1 MNKNQTYNILK
12 KGMLLLWMAT
22 MTLAINAVPAKPGL
36 VRTLKLSDGTTVQ
49 ARLVGDEHGH
59 YWLSSNGKAYRSEGN
74 TEIFR
79 SVDIQSVKKVAETRR
94 KEANSRRSNRLAAPK
109 KVGNVGNYTGKKKGI
124 IILVNFADVKF
135 QSANNNALY
144 QRIANERNFSY
155 GNFKGSMYDYF
166 YAQSEGQ
173 FELEFDVVGPVTVS
187 MAQSY
192 YGSNDSQGNDKFPAT
207 MVIDACKKAD
217 SSVNFADYDWDG
229 DGYVDQVYVVYA
241 GKGEADGGAS
251 TTIWPHEWSLSSASY
266 YGDGSG
272 TLTLDGV
279 KIDTYACGGEL
290 NGSTGTIAGIGT
302 MCHEFSHCLGYP
314 DFYDTDY
321 SGGQG
326 MGEWDLMDSGSYNGD
341 GYQPSGYTSYE
352 RWVAGWKEPITLTYS
367 TAVTGMKSLQNGGES
382 YIIYNNGNNNEF
394 YLLENRQKQGW
405 DASLP
410 GAGLLILHVDYDES
424 VWSNNQPNDD
434 PSHQRMTWIPA
445 DNQYQYTTYMGT
457 RYYSSEGMAND
468 PFPYGNVNSFGK
480 NTTPA
485 AKLYNKN
492 SDGSYY
498 LDSSVEDITQNSD
511 KTISFNFRGLS
522 LVAPPTFTPAAGAYT
537 DAVQVTISCAQEG
550 AVIYYTVDGSTPT
563 TNSTRYTGP
572 ITVES
577 STTIKAISVAD
588 GESSDVVTAN
598 YSIVTPVSGSTMYKR
613 VTSTSEIVSGKKY
626 IIACGSKSKAAS
638 SLSSNYLTSVDVTA
652 DGDFIIVG
660 ENTNVNVFTLT
671 GSGTSYKLATQ
682 DGKYLNATAEKK
694 LALATT
700 GNNWTLNDDASGVTL
715 SYKVTSSSWWGTTTT
730 DYGTILYNV
739 QSPRFLNYKS
749 SPNNNMIYANLYMEY
764 ELPKAAPTLSFS
776 ETEINAV
783 EGKEFVTP
791 TLTVTPSDLTV
802 TYTSSNT
809 SVATVNATTG
819 AITLV
824 GSGTTIITATSAATE
839 THYSGSASYTL
850 NVKMEEVTY
859 VLVQNTSQLKDKD
872 MIIIVAENNG
882 NYYALGRTQNNRNR
896 SAVSVTPND
905 DNSISSTDETQN
917 IILEKTENGWQLNVG
932 NGYLC
937 SSSSSSN
944 ILATTEDNTLSST
957 IATISVENATA
968 SIKFQDYNR
977 NDLRFNYN
985 NGNPIF
991 ACYAPGNMKAVK
1003 IYRKMKAV
1011 LGDVNGDGVVSVAD
1025 VSLAVDYVLE
1035 GGDELEV
1042 FIFENADID
1051 GDGTISV
1058 NDVTSIVNMILND

>member
-124 IILVNFADVKF
+124 IILVNFSDVKF

-187 MAQSY
+187 KAQSY
-192 YGSNDSQGNDKFPAT
+192 YGSNDSQGNDKYPAT
-207 MVIDACKKAD
+207 MVIEACKKAD

-251 TTIWPHEWSLSSASY
+251 TTIWPHEWSLSGASY

-367 TAVTGMKSLQNGGES
+367 TSVTGMKSLQNGGES

-468 PFPYGNVNSFGK
+468 PFPYGNVKSFGK

-563 TNSTRYTGP
+563 TNSTRYTRP

-577 STTIKAISVAD
+577 TTTIKAISVVD

-613 VTSTSEIVSGKKY
+613 VTSTNEIVSGKKY

-638 SLSSNYLTSVDVTA
+638 SHP
-652 DGDFIIVG
+652 
-660 ENTNVNVFTLT
+660 
-671 GSGTSYKLATQ
+671 
-682 DGKYLNATAEKK
+682 
-694 LALATT
+694 
-700 GNNWTLNDDASGVTL
+700 
-715 SYKVTSSSWWGTTTT
+715 TTT
-730 DYGTILYNV
+730 
-739 QSPRFLNYKS
+739 
-749 SPNNNMIYANLYMEY
+749 
-764 ELPKAAPTLSFS
+764 
-776 ETEINAV
+776 
-783 EGKEFVTP
+783 
-791 TLTVTPSDLTV
+791 
-802 TYTSSNT
+802 
-809 SVATVNATTG
+809 
-819 AITLV
+819 
-824 GSGTTIITATSAATE
+824 
-839 THYSGSASYTL
+839 
-850 NVKMEEVTY
+850 
-859 VLVQNTSQLKDKD
+859 
-872 MIIIVAENNG
+872 
-882 NYYALGRTQNNRNR
+882 
-896 SAVSVTPND
+896 
-905 DNSISSTDETQN
+905 
-917 IILEKTENGWQLNVG
+917 
-932 NGYLC
+932 
-937 SSSSSSN
+937 
-944 ILATTEDNTLSST
+944 
-957 IATISVENATA
+957 
-968 SIKFQDYNR
+968 
-977 NDLRFNYN
+977 
-985 NGNPIF
+985 
-991 ACYAPGNMKAVK
+991 
-1003 IYRKMKAV
+1003 
-1011 LGDVNGDGVVSVAD
+1011 
-1025 VSLAVDYVLE
+1025 
-1035 GGDELEV
+1035 
-1042 FIFENADID
+1042 
-1051 GDGTISV
+1051 
-1058 NDVTSIVNMILND
+1058 